1 MICSISIFF
10 FYVPLYI
17 REKKREREIEEGMEL
32 VFDGTLDGTHRVK
45 RFKMLKIL
53 MYVIFYR
60 VKLMW
65 CQKTCHIITDGS

>member
-45 RFKMLKIL
+45 RFKM
-53 MYVIFYR
+53 
-60 VKLMW
+60 
-65 CQKTCHIITDGS
+65 